1 MDIRYGGQNY
11 SVGDRTLEDVM
22 AEVGGIVASG
32 TSGWLRV
39 SNGSGSLREAYLL
52 ISPGVPLALLPIE
65 LPEAE
70 MFERDQAHALVTA
83 DPLRIDIDP
92 LA

>member
-11 SVGDRTLEDVM
+11 SVGDRKLDEVM
-22 AEVGGIVASG
+22 AEVGQIVASG

-39 SNGSGSLREAYLL
+39 SNGSGTLREAYLL
-52 ISPGVPLALLPIE
+52 ISPGVPFALMPAE
-65 LPEAE
+65 LQEAE
-70 MFERDQAHALVTA
+70 KFERAQAEALVTA

-92 LA
+92 LV